1 VLYSKIVAKSLII
14 TIKTK
19 TVGYNRSTYPITM
32 AKYRT
37 HYDNLKV
44 TRNAPDSVIRAAYK
58 ALMQQYHPD
67 KYDGAEEQALRI
79 TKIIN
84 DAYEI
89 LIEPERRAEHDKWI
103 DEQEAKNNNAEFDKA
118 GDTEQQLNNIDYL
131 NYTEHELYGV
141 AAKELTSGN
150 VRQGVM
156 GRAIV
161 EADGD
166 EAKVSASYIQNRV
179 NQLLEEIEGAYLI
192 ELTRLGC
199 RVTTTVND
207 SGSKTWNLLTKRN
220 ELLEINSLE
229 EFKPILAKFRC
240 NENQERADPVRG
252 KYKLG
257 GKGPRGGVVFYVDS
271 SDSHGLEAQ
280 ATDEDSALDW
290 HAAISA
296 AQSYGYGWHL
306 PTKEELNLLYQQKDI
321 VGGFADD
328 FYWSSTN
335 VGEGSAWQQNFGGGG
350 QIPYNHN
357 DKCMVRAVRAF

>member
-1 VLYSKIVAKSLII
+1 
-14 TIKTK
+14 
-19 TVGYNRSTYPITM
+19 M

-67 KYDGAEEQALRI
+67 KYDGAEVQALRI

-89 LIEPERRAEHDKWI
+89 LIEPVRRAEHDKWI

-118 GDTEQQLNNIDYL
+118 GETEQQLNNIDYL

-150 VRQGVM
+150 VKHGVM

-161 EADGD
+161 EADGN
-166 EAKVSASYIQNRV
+166 EAKVSARYIQNRV
-179 NQLLEEIEGAYLI
+179 NQLLEDIEGAYLI
-192 ELTRLGC
+192 ELTQLGC
-199 RVTTTVND
+199 RVTTTHDD
-207 SGSKTWNLLTKRN
+207 SGSKKWHVLTQRN
-220 ELLEINSLE
+220 ELHEINSLE
-229 EFKPILAKFRC
+229 EFKPIISKFRC
-240 NENQERADPVRG
+240 NESQEWADPVRG
-252 KYKLG
+252 VYKLG
-257 GKGPRGGVVFYVDS
+257 GIGPGGGIVFHVDGS
-271 SDSHGLEAQ
+271 GLHGLEAQ

-290 HAAISA
+290 QVAINA
-296 AQSYGYGWHL
+296 AQSYGYGWRL
-306 PTKEELNLLYQQKDI
+306 PTKEELDLLYQQKEI
-321 VGGFADD
+321 VGGFTDD

-335 VGEGSAWQQNFGGGG
+335 VGESSAWQQNFGGGG
-350 QIPYNHN
+350 QIPYNSN
-357 DKCMVRAVRAF
+357 DKSMVRAVRDF